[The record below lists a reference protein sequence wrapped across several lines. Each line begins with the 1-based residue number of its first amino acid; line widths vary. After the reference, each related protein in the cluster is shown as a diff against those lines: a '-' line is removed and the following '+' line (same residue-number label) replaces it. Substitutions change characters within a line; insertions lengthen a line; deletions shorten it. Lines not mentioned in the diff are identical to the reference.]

1 VGISYGGGHKVSH
14 LPSAVRLVTSTK
26 QELLNVKSSEQ
37 NTQALSKLC
46 SSPSI
51 MHIAGF
57 QSNVFAAYAPRV
69 YEFYSSNLNVLLN
82 QSPFLR
88 RNFQC
93 SVFSA
98 VTINFGP
105 VTVTKPHTDPGNLS
119 WGQCAITSL
128 GEFDANLG
136 GHLVLWDLG
145 LVIHF
150 PPSST
155 ILIPSAI
162 LLHSNIKIQDGEKRY
177 SVTQYTAGGLLRWV
191 YNRFRSDK
199 VLLGQMRKEEKAE
212 EMEKWQ
218 SDCDSRFEEGLQMFS
233 KIEDLI
239 Q

>member
-1 VGISYGGGHKVSH
+1 
-14 LPSAVRLVTSTK
+14 VTSAK
-26 QELLNVKSSEQ
+26 QEPLNVKNSER
-37 NTQALSKLC
+37 NAQALSKLC

-51 MHIAGF
+51 ARIAGF
-57 QSNVFAAYAPRV
+57 QSNVFTAYAPRV
-69 YEFYSSNLNVLLN
+69 YEFYSSNLNMLLN

-88 RNFQC
+88 WNFQH

-105 VTVTKPHTDPGNLS
+105 VTITKPHTDPGNLS

-128 GEFDANLG
+128 GEFDANLS

-145 LVIHF
+145 LVICF
-150 PPSST
+150 PPGST

-162 LLHSNIKIQDGEKRY
+162 LLHSNVKIRDGEERY
-177 SVTQYTAGGLLRWV
+177 SIMQYTAGGLLRWV
-191 YNRFRSDK
+191 YNGFRSDK
-199 VLLGQMRKEEKAE
+199 VLLGRMRKEGKAE

-218 SDCDSRFEEGLQMFS
+218 SDHDSRFEEGLQMFS